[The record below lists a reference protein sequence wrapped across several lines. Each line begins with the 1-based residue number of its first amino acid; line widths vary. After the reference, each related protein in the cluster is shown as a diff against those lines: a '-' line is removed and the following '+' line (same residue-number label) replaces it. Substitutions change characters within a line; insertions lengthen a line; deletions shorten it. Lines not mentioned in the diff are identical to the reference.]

1 MRLEVEVQR
10 KRLAAVLERAHE
22 ILLACVREFVPAHGK
37 EKVQAQKE
45 REKKKI
51 GAMKGRK
58 ALSVRR
64 VLLRD

>member
-37 EKVQAQKE
+37 QKVQAQRE
-45 REKKKI
+45 RERDR
-51 GAMKGRK
+51 GDGRK
-58 ALSVRR
+58 EGAECQTR
-64 VLLRD
+64 VLPP